1 MTEITVNGMTCTS
14 CATHV
19 KDALEKIPGV
29 NAAVV
34 SYPESRAQVMA
45 DTAVSH
51 NQLLAAI
58 AALGYQGSI
67 RVGDFKDEPKIRD
80 ALEGAGLHIA
90 IIGSGGAAMAA
101 ALKAVEQGAT
111 VTLIERGTIG
121 GTCVNIGC
129 VPSKIMIRAAHIA
142 HLRRESP
149 FDGGIAATVPAIDR
163 SKLLAQQQARVDE
176 LRHAKYEGILD
187 GNPAIT
193 VLHGEARFKDDQS
206 LVVRLNE
213 GGEREVT
220 FDRCLVATGA
230 SPAVPPIPG
239 LKESPYWTS
248 TEALVSDTI
257 PARLA
262 VIGSS
267 VVALELAQAFA
278 RLGSQVTILA
288 RSTLFFREDPAIGE
302 AVTAAFRAEG
312 IEVLEHTQASQVA
325 HVNGEFVL
333 TTGHGELRADKLL
346 VATGRAP
353 NTRSLALDAAGVTVN
368 AQGAIVIDQG
378 MRTSNPNI
386 YAAGDCTDQPQF
398 VYVAAAAGTRAA
410 INMTGG
416 DAALNLTAMPAVV
429 FTDPQVATVGYSEAE
444 AHHDGIETDSR
455 TLTLDNVPRALA
467 NFDTRGFIKLV
478 IEEGSGRLIGV
489 QAVAPEAGELIQTAV
504 LAIRNR
510 MTVQELADQ
519 LFPYLTMVEGLKLAA
534 QTPLGEICRYRVCR
548 VMPSS
553 RHRSPTLV
561 SGCPIAAIARRS
573 LAAVILN
580 GRPPFR
586 PRARADAKPAMVR
599 SAINSRSNSANAA
612 KMPKTSLPAAVVVS
626 MAAPWPVN
634 TLRPMPRA
642 VRSCTVLMRW
652 RKSRPS
658 RSSFHTTSVSPGRS
672 AFRQLTKPGRSSRLP
687 DAWSS

>member
-1 MTEITVNGMTCTS
+1 MTTLKITGMTCDS

-19 KDALEKIPGV
+19 KEALEKVPGV
-29 NAAVV
+29 QSADVSYTKGSAKLAVEAGISPDALTAAV
-34 SYPESRAQVMA
+34 AG
-45 DTAVSH
+45 
-51 NQLLAAI
+51 
-58 AALGYQGSI
+58 LGYRATLADAPVPPVGGGLLGKMREWLGS
-67 RVGDFKDEPKIRD
+67 GDKAGGD
-80 ALEGAGLHIA
+80 GGGLHIA
-90 IIGSGGAAMAA
+90 VIGSGGAAMAA
-101 ALKAVEQGAT
+101 ALKAVEQGAH

-121 GTCVNIGC
+121 GTCVNVGC

-149 FDGGIAATVPAIDR
+149 FDGGMPPTPPTILR
-163 SKLLAQQQARVDE
+163 ERLLAQQQARVDE

-187 GNPAIT
+187 DNPAIS
-193 VLHGEARFKDDQS
+193 VLHGEARFKDAHS
-206 LVVRLNE
+206 LTVQLNG
-213 GGEREVT
+213 GGERVLA
-220 FDRCLVATGA
+220 FDRCLIATGA

-239 LKESPYWTS
+239 LKDTPYWTS

-257 PARLA
+257 PERLA

-278 RLGSQVTILA
+278 RLGSKVTILA

-302 AVTAAFRAEG
+302 AITAAFRAEG

-325 HVNGEFVL
+325 HEGGEFVL
-333 TTGHGELRADKLL
+333 TTAHGELRADKLL
-346 VATGRAP
+346 VATGRSP
-353 NTRSLALDAAGVTVN
+353 NTRSLALDAAGVALN
-368 AQGAIVIDQG
+368 LQGAIVIDVG
-378 MRTSNPNI
+378 MRTSTPDI

-398 VYVAAAAGTRAA
+398 VYVASAAGTRAA

-416 DAALNLTAMPAVV
+416 DAALNLAAMPAVV

-444 AHHDGIETDSR
+444 AQHDGIETDSR

-534 QTPLGEICRYRVCR
+534 QTFNKDVKQL
-548 VMPSS
+548 
-553 RHRSPTLV
+553 
-561 SGCPIAAIARRS
+561 
-573 LAAVILN
+573 
-580 GRPPFR
+580 
-586 PRARADAKPAMVR
+586 
-599 SAINSRSNSANAA
+599 
-612 KMPKTSLPAAVVVS
+612 
-626 MAAPWPVN
+626 
-634 TLRPMPRA
+634 
-642 VRSCTVLMRW
+642 SCCA
-652 RKSRPS
+652 
-658 RSSFHTTSVSPGRS
+658 G
-672 AFRQLTKPGRSSRLP
+672 
-687 DAWSS
+687 

>member
-1 MTEITVNGMTCTS
+1 MTTLKITGMTCDS
-14 CATHV
+14 CAVHV
-19 KDALEKIPGV
+19 KEALEKVPGV
-29 NAAVV
+29 QSAEVSYAKGSARLAIEADTSPDTLTAAV
-34 SYPESRAQVMA
+34 AG
-45 DTAVSH
+45 
-51 NQLLAAI
+51 
-58 AALGYQGSI
+58 LGYRATLADAPVAPAGGGLLGKVREWLGSDDKAG
-67 RVGDFKDEPKIRD
+67 GD
-80 ALEGAGLHIA
+80 AGKLHIA
-90 IIGSGGAAMAA
+90 VIGSGGAAMAA
-101 ALKAVEQGAT
+101 ALKAVEQGAH

-121 GTCVNIGC
+121 GTCVNVGC
-129 VPSKIMIRAAHIA
+129 VPSKIMIRAAHVA

-149 FDGGIAATVPAIDR
+149 FDGGMPPTPPTILR
-163 SKLLAQQQARVDE
+163 ERLLVQQQARVDE

-193 VLHGEARFKDDQS
+193 VLHGEARFKDGQS
-206 LVVRLNE
+206 LVVRLND
-213 GGEREVT
+213 GNERAVA

-257 PARLA
+257 PERLA

-278 RLGSQVTILA
+278 RLGSKVTILA

-302 AVTAAFRAEG
+302 AVTAAFRMEG
-312 IEVLEHTQASQVA
+312 IEVLGHTQASQVA
-325 HVNGEFVL
+325 HEGGEFVL
-333 TTGHGELRADKLL
+333 TTGHGEIRADKLL

-353 NTRSLALDAAGVTVN
+353 NTRSLNLEAAGIALN
-368 AQGAIVIDQG
+368 PQGAIVIDSG
-378 MRTSNPNI
+378 MRTSVEHI

-416 DAALNLTAMPAVV
+416 DATLNLTAMPAVV

-455 TLTLDNVPRALA
+455 LLTLDNVPRALA

-478 IEEGSGRLIGV
+478 VEVGSGRLIGV
-489 QAVAPEAGELIQTAV
+489 QAVTPEAGELIQTAA

-534 QTPLGEICRYRVCR
+534 QTFNKDVKQL
-548 VMPSS
+548 
-553 RHRSPTLV
+553 
-561 SGCPIAAIARRS
+561 
-573 LAAVILN
+573 
-580 GRPPFR
+580 
-586 PRARADAKPAMVR
+586 
-599 SAINSRSNSANAA
+599 
-612 KMPKTSLPAAVVVS
+612 
-626 MAAPWPVN
+626 
-634 TLRPMPRA
+634 
-642 VRSCTVLMRW
+642 SCCA
-652 RKSRPS
+652 
-658 RSSFHTTSVSPGRS
+658 G
-672 AFRQLTKPGRSSRLP
+672 
-687 DAWSS
+687 

>member
-1 MTEITVNGMTCTS
+1 MTNLKITGMTCDS
-14 CATHV
+14 CAAHV
-19 KDALEKIPGV
+19 KEALEKVPGV
-29 NAAVV
+29 QSALV
-34 SYPESRAQVMA
+34 SYPKGTAQLTILPGTSPDA
-45 DTAVSH
+45 LTAAV
-51 NQLLAAI
+51 AG
-58 AALGYQGSI
+58 LGY
-67 RVGDFKDEPKIRD
+67 KAMLAD
-80 ALEGAGLHIA
+80 AATGGQPHRTARHGARLDGAADKRSDNERPLQVA

-101 ALKAVEQGAT
+101 ALQAVEQGAH

-121 GTCVNIGC
+121 GTCVNVGC

-142 HLRRESP
+142 HMRRESP
-149 FDGGIAATVPAIDR
+149 FDNGIQAVAPTIQRTV
-163 SKLLAQQQARVDE
+163 LLAQQQACVDE

-193 VLHGEARFKDDQS
+193 VLRGEARFKDSRS
-206 LVVRLNE
+206 LVVHLND
-213 GGEREVT
+213 GGERVVM

-257 PARLA
+257 PECLA

-278 RLGSQVTILA
+278 RLGSKVTILA

-302 AVTAAFRAEG
+302 AITAAFRAEE

-325 HVNGEFVL
+325 HEGGEFVL
-333 TTGHGELRADKLL
+333 TTGHGEIRADKLL

-353 NTRSLALDAAGVTVN
+353 NTGSLNLEAAGVAVN

-378 MRTSNPNI
+378 MRTSSPNI
-386 YAAGDCTDQPQF
+386 YSAGDCTDQPQF

-416 DAALNLTAMPAVV
+416 DAALDLSAMPAVV

-455 TLTLDNVPRALA
+455 LLTLDNVPRALV

-478 IEEGSGRLIGV
+478 ADAGSGRLIGV

-534 QTPLGEICRYRVCR
+534 QTFNKDVKQL
-548 VMPSS
+548 
-553 RHRSPTLV
+553 
-561 SGCPIAAIARRS
+561 
-573 LAAVILN
+573 
-580 GRPPFR
+580 
-586 PRARADAKPAMVR
+586 
-599 SAINSRSNSANAA
+599 
-612 KMPKTSLPAAVVVS
+612 
-626 MAAPWPVN
+626 
-634 TLRPMPRA
+634 
-642 VRSCTVLMRW
+642 SCCA
-652 RKSRPS
+652 
-658 RSSFHTTSVSPGRS
+658 G
-672 AFRQLTKPGRSSRLP
+672 
-687 DAWSS
+687 